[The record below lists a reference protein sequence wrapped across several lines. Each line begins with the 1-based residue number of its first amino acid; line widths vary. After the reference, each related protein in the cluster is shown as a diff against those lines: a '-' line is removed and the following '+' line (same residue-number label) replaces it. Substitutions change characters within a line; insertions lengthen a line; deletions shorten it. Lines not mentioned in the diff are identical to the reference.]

1 MAKQKLSGAKQ
12 LSQAMA
18 AHFEQIQN
26 FPVKVA
32 EGFDQCTGKVHEARF
47 LRGFVGDARELWVQ
61 AREVLGMGGM
71 DPISNYEVVSMGL
84 GDNLTPAVW
93 AELHSL
99 NSRKLT
105 IRMLS
110 QASVQDSWR
119 AADKAD
125 TPKEFVSL
133 QELKVAM
140 AALEGAIQ
148 RVTPWNAAFKTLSI
162 FLTVNNFGESELA
175 GRPTRVS
182 VIVNFIDEVLRANA
196 RNWEEKKPFES
207 AQELGVR
214 WQAAM
219 VRQGSFSGAV
229 STESKRRERT
239 ESVAKTQLRQLC
251 RKFNEGRCPVK
262 DGRHPAPY
270 DSSITL
276 RHACN
281 KYLADK
287 KRLCME
293 DHAAPDHK

>member
-1 MAKQKLSGAKQ
+1 
-12 LSQAMA
+12 
-18 AHFEQIQN
+18 
-26 FPVKVA
+26 
-32 EGFDQCTGKVHEARF
+32 
-47 LRGFVGDARELWVQ
+47 
-61 AREVLGMGGM
+61 
-71 DPISNYEVVSMGL
+71 
-84 GDNLTPAVW
+84 
-93 AELHSL
+93 
-99 NSRKLT
+99 
-105 IRMLS
+105 
-110 QASVQDSWR
+110 
-119 AADKAD
+119 
-125 TPKEFVSL
+125 
-133 QELKVAM
+133 
-140 AALEGAIQ
+140 
-148 RVTPWNAAFKTLSI
+148 LSI

-182 VIVNFIDEVLRANA
+182 VIANFIDEVLRANA
-196 RNWEEKKPFES
+196 RNWEEKKTFES